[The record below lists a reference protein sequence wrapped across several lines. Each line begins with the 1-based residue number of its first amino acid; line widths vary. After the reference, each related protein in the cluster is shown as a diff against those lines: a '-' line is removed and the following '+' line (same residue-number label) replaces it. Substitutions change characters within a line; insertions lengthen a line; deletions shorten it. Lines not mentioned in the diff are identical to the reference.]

1 MVLQPMGCGRVGHRH
16 NTLTEAARD
25 LYSLWPLLC
34 LAECYLCAL
43 NAFFA
48 DVALHGAGYP
58 HEHHGLVQQHS
69 KPDAHKPDAHKP
81 DAPQV
86 WLAAPLGRRPNTG
99 VRSTRLTTQPAPA
112 LVTHTN
118 TTTAPMR
125 PSDAPLRDSAYQM
138 VLGPDWAGY
147 ASLWRVSAAGSSKH
161 ARDVGVAARCGAG
174 AAFQGAGSVGVP
186 VVALRCPCC
195 CASFV
200 LAAGPLRLL
209 AAAAACR
216 CPACVPWPCAKADAA
231 DFAPAAGMV
240 SALWL
245 TLSRPQNVVQLK
257 HGQCCC
263 DNSWTI
269 VPYRLTI
276 Q

>member
-1 MVLQPMGCGRVGHRH
+1 M
-16 NTLTEAARD
+16 
-25 LYSLWPLLC
+25 SLSTA
-34 LAECYLCAL
+34 LA
-43 NAFFA
+43 
-48 DVALHGAGYP
+48 
-58 HEHHGLVQQHS
+58 
-69 KPDAHKPDAHKP
+69 
-81 DAPQV
+81 
-86 WLAAPLGRRPNTG
+86 
-99 VRSTRLTTQPAPA
+99 
-112 LVTHTN
+112 THTN
-118 TTTAPMR
+118 TTTALCVPQTLPCATVSTR
-125 PSDAPLRDSAYQM
+125 WSS
-138 VLGPDWAGY
+138 GPIGPCWAGY
-147 ASLWRVSAAGSSKH
+147 ASLWRVSAAGSSMH
-161 ARDVGVAARCGAG
+161 ARDVGVVARCVIARCVIARCGVG

-269 VPYRLTI
+269 VPC
-276 Q
+276 